1 MFRLAALLTL
11 APQDTAKKTFN
22 FCVNYKR
29 KLEFRRLKD
38 LLKTHLYN
46 AQLSHAMALNSE
58 TSLRLRLEVRV
69 EQLNAATKLE
79 LWQLAF
85 ESAEELHDVINHQV
99 LLV

>member
-1 MFRLAALLTL
+1 
-11 APQDTAKKTFN
+11 
-22 FCVNYKR
+22 
-29 KLEFRRLKD
+29 
-38 LLKTHLYN
+38 
-46 AQLSHAMALNSE
+46 MALNSE

-99 LLV
+99 LT

>member
-1 MFRLAALLTL
+1 M
-11 APQDTAKKTFN
+11 
-22 FCVNYKR
+22 NYKR

-46 AQLSHAMALNSE
+46 AQLSHAIALNSE

-99 LLV
+99 MFCYLASTGT